1 MSRLKLLVSRISY
14 RVYSEDCYPVSQ
26 FAGYPAKKIR
36 SQNSEGR
43 GTMHRAHSKAKM
55 KSKKCRGV
63 LHTPKEEQKIIKQR
77 GHNSLC
83 PYKNKEQEYGIR
95 EV

>member
-1 MSRLKLLVSRISY
+1 ML
-14 RVYSEDCYPVSQ
+14 
-26 FAGYPAKKIR
+26 
-36 SQNSEGR
+36 
-43 GTMHRAHSKAKM
+43 RAHSKAKM

>member
-26 FAGYPAKKIR
+26 FAGCPAKKVR

-43 GTMHRAHSKAKM
+43 STMHRVHSKAKM

-63 LHTPKEEQKIIKQR
+63 LRTPKEEQKIIKQR
-77 GHNSLC
+77 GYNSLC
-83 PYKNKEQEYGIR
+83 PYKNKKQEYGIR